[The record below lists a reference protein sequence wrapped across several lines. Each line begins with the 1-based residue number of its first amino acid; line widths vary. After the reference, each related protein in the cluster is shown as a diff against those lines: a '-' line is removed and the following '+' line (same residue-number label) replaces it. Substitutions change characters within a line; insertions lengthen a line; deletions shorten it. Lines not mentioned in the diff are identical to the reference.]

1 MIYEKSSWGSN
12 VHGGKVDVRMVQYR
26 TRERKISWGDVG
38 GVNRWKCHDSERF
51 VMYGRVC
58 CHAVLFFVG
67 CLYIQGYL
75 GLVLVQKSRGVR
87 RGT

>member
-51 VMYGRVC
+51 VM
-58 CHAVLFFVG
+58 
-67 CLYIQGYL
+67 
-75 GLVLVQKSRGVR
+75 
-87 RGT
+87 